1 MLNEGIFNLLLYS
14 SRRKAPLSFISCQHS
29 TAVTSKYDIID
40 SKNLK
45 CDLNSDFI
53 GEGGFCCVYR
63 AQHADKT
70 FVAVKRLKSV
80 IMYGSE
86 AHKNFMR
93 KEARCLKS
101 LLHPN
106 VIKFL
111 GIVWEQN
118 YHAVVLEYATNG
130 DLINFMQK
138 QTLHPYLKAK
148 LLCDVAKGV
157 SYLHWLPKQI
167 IHNDLKASNILVS
180 DDITAKITD
189 FSTAYWQSMTTE
201 LYYVQ
206 SEENNLKA
214 ATCTHV
220 SPERWLDENQ
230 SNTKSDV
237 YSYGIIIWETYSEQS
252 PFALIKGTERIKLA
266 VTSGQRPD
274 KKLLQKTMPIEM
286 NELMLQCWHQEPSE
300 RPEMRNVVE
309 QLKDFLSNGETIKKT
324 VDLAI
329 MQCILSSAKDIE
341 KLANVIESSA
351 KDIELSVK
359 DIETSAKDA
368 EPSAKDS
375 ELSVKDIE
383 TSNKNTEPSA
393 KDSESSVKDIE
404 TSTKGIESADKVIE
418 TSIEGIESANKV
430 IETSTEGI
438 ESADKVIETS
448 TEGIE
453 SADKAIELPAR
464 DIEQFAIDIQP
475 SAKDVE
481 SSAKHIANTICND
494 DVMELSNLT
503 GLEIPRKNYLK
514 AKAPLIT
521 AGKTVSNF

>member
-1 MLNEGIFNLLLYS
+1 M
-14 SRRKAPLSFISCQHS
+14 
-29 TAVTSKYDIID
+29 
-40 SKNLK
+40 
-45 CDLNSDFI
+45 NSDFI

-63 AQHADKT
+63 AQYGDKAL
-70 FVAVKRLKSV
+70 VAVKRLKSV
-80 IMYGSE
+80 KMNGLE
-86 AHKNFMR
+86 THKNFMR

-106 VIKFL
+106 VIQFL
-111 GIVWEQN
+111 GIVWEQD
-118 YHAVVLEYATNG
+118 YLAVVLEYAANG

-189 FSTAYWQSMTTE
+189 FSTAYWQSMTTK

-220 SPERWLDENQ
+220 SPERWLDENE

-237 YSYGIIIWETYSEQS
+237 YSYGIVIWETYSEQS

-300 RPEMRNVVE
+300 RPEMRNVVQ
-309 QLKDFLSNGETIKKT
+309 QLEDFLSYDETIKKT

-329 MQCILSSAKDIE
+329 TQCIKSFAADLESSGRGIKSSAKSIAKVARNFDISQPNNITGSVVPRTNNSKARASLTTARKSVS
-341 KLANVIESSA
+341 KL
-351 KDIELSVK
+351 KF
-359 DIETSAKDA
+359 T
-368 EPSAKDS
+368 
-375 ELSVKDIE
+375 
-383 TSNKNTEPSA
+383 
-393 KDSESSVKDIE
+393 
-404 TSTKGIESADKVIE
+404 
-418 TSIEGIESANKV
+418 
-430 IETSTEGI
+430 
-438 ESADKVIETS
+438 
-448 TEGIE
+448 
-453 SADKAIELPAR
+453 
-464 DIEQFAIDIQP
+464 
-475 SAKDVE
+475 
-481 SSAKHIANTICND
+481 
-494 DVMELSNLT
+494 
-503 GLEIPRKNYLK
+503 
-514 AKAPLIT
+514 
-521 AGKTVSNF
+521 